1 MKKLMISL
9 FIFLPLQIVSGQ
21 DKIITIQNDTIHCR
35 VLYVTPARIQY
46 EQKAENGFMIGKFI
60 PTEQVLE
67 YYQNPQPAEINPYNR
82 PNRQALKPSRRWMV
96 GLQSGASFL
105 IKTSES
111 EYNLI
116 NRGMSQLQDEG
127 FYKQL
132 KRRWHLHADIY
143 YLPYDYFGWGAKY
156 SFLTSSAQKDVVMK
170 SNDNYLP
177 SYLCVGMKERQ
188 YIHYAGPSVIF
199 RQWLGK
205 SHQLLLTEPLSI
217 GYVHYRDEL
226 RMDAIFSSDNGL
238 VEGNTWGATCGIS
251 LDYFPLPYLSIGV
264 NAGAMY
270 SRLSKLKMSDK
281 HSTTTGKLDRHYYQS
296 LSRIDCS
303 LGIRFHF

>member
-1 MKKLMISL
+1 M
-9 FIFLPLQIVSGQ
+9 FIPLQMASGQ

-35 VLYVTPARIQY
+35 IIYVTPARIQY
-46 EQKAENGFMIGKFI
+46 EQKAENGNMIGKFI
-60 PTEQVLE
+60 PGEQVLE
-67 YYQNPQPAEINPYNR
+67 YYQNSQPAEINPYNR
-82 PNRQALKPSRRWMV
+82 PNRQAIKPSRRWMV

-105 IKTSES
+105 TKTSES

-116 NRGMSQLQDEG
+116 NRGMSQLQDED

-132 KRRWHLHADIY
+132 KRRWYLHADIY
-143 YLPYDYFGWGAKY
+143 YLPYDNFGWGVKY
-156 SFLTSSAQKDVVMK
+156 SFLTSSAQKDILMK